1 MLVNCA
7 AHDPSLLDGL
17 VSIGNPLRLEV
28 AEKKVE
34 QSWAAKNIYLPVM
47 IEGRKKK
54 MNKEILQKP
63 SNRLSLYEIDQ
74 LIYNLKTE

>member
-1 MLVNCA
+1 LVNCA

-34 QSWAAKNIYLPVM
+34 QSWGAKNIYLPVM

-54 MNKEILQKP
+54 MNKETLPKP